1 MYFFS
6 PFQFDMM
13 EDFFKAEG
21 SRKIMFFYQD
31 VAKGNSDKKKLFITP
46 GDAEVSDIFF
56 FYYANA

>member
-1 MYFFS
+1 
-6 PFQFDMM
+6 MM

-56 FYYANA
+56 IIMPMLGL